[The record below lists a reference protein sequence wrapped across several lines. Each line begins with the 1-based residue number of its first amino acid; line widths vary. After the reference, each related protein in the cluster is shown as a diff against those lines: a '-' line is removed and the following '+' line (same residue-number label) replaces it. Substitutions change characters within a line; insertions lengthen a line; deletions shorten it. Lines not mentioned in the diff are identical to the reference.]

1 MRKLA
6 TAALAFSGAVFL
18 ANYILPSAWL
28 LPCALVFAAAGGGLA
43 AMKRRWLRGAV
54 IAGFAFALGLAFFRL
69 YSGQTVVQAEKLDG
83 VETEISG
90 VLLEY
95 PSVYESYC
103 RGRVLIKTDGL
114 PQLEAVVY
122 DSSMGLAQAEPGQI
136 VHFIGKL
143 RPAGTRYGEKYDY
156 YYSQGIYLI
165 ANVKGTVSAEDG
177 GFSLGTI
184 PMQINREIASLA
196 ERLFPADTAAFM
208 KALMLG
214 DKTDLYQDT
223 ALYNAM
229 NRAGITHV
237 VAVSGMHIAFL
248 VGLIRLLLGA
258 TRKSSLLCIALVWL
272 FVLVTG
278 GSPSAVRAGVM
289 QSFLLFAPVVRREND
304 PPTSLSAALALILLS
319 NPYAAASVS
328 LQLSFAAIAGILCFA
343 ERINEALRSMLLK
356 KAGFAPLDYIVA
368 TAASSLSV
376 MVFTV
381 PLTALHFGT
390 IALLSPLTNILILWA
405 VSLCFGGGYAV
416 CAVGVLFPSLG
427 RIGAGLV
434 TWAAK
439 YIFAVSG
446 LVAKLSLAT
455 IYMDGAAAL
464 GWLALVYLLFII
476 AASSRLKIWAKFI
489 LPASLSVLCL
499 LSFLGAA
506 RLNYQSGTG
515 VISVLDV
522 GQGQC
527 ICVFSGDKTV
537 LIDCGGLNSL
547 DNAGETA
554 GAYLK
559 SRGRDRVDLLLL
571 THLHA
576 DHANGVELL
585 LEMTEIGEIIM
596 PSSPNDDDGLWEQ
609 IIGAAEKHNV
619 PVSYLNEDSVL
630 AIGGIQA
637 ALYAPGEAGDTNE
650 RCMMARLSLGEYDF
664 LVTGDAPKK
673 AERELAE
680 AHDLSGTELLIVG
693 HHGSRYASS
702 GELLKAAGG
711 DTAIISVGYN
721 SYGHPTN
728 ETLERLAAYGYNIY
742 RTDLSGNIEIRI
754 GNHYG

>member
-6 TAALAFSGAVFL
+6 IAALAFSAAIFL
-18 ANYILPSAWL
+18 ANYILPFSWL
-28 LPCALVFAAAGGGLA
+28 LPCALLAAAAGAGLA
-43 AMKRRWLRGAV
+43 ALKRRWLRGAV
-54 IAGFAFALGLAFFRL
+54 IAGIALALGFAYFEI
-69 YSGQTVVQAEKLDG
+69 YSSRTAVQAEKLNG
-83 VETEISG
+83 LETEISG
-90 VLLEY
+90 ELLDY
-95 PSVYESYC
+95 PSVYEDYC
-103 RGRVLIKTDGL
+103 RGHILIKIDGL
-114 PQLEAVVY
+114 PRLEAIVY
-122 DSSMGLAQAEPGQI
+122 DGSMGLAQAEPGQI
-136 VHFIGKL
+136 VHFTGKL

-156 YYSQGIYLI
+156 YYSQGLYLI
-165 ANVKGTVSAEDG
+165 VNGKGEVKVEEG
-177 GFSLGTI
+177 GFSLRTL
-184 PMQINREIASLA
+184 PTRINRKIASAA
-196 ERLFPADTAAFM
+196 ETFFPEDTAAFM

-229 NRAGITHV
+229 SRAGITHI

-258 TRKSSLLCIALVWL
+258 TRKSSLLCIVLVWL

-278 GSPSAVRAGVM
+278 GSPSTVRAAVM
-289 QSFLLFAPVVRREND
+289 QTFLLFAPIVRREND
-304 PPTSLSAALALILLS
+304 PLTSLSAALALILLS
-319 NPYAAASVS
+319 NPFAAASVS

-343 ERINEALRSMLLK
+343 ERINEALRALFPK
-356 KAGFAPLDYIVA
+356 GAGSAALEYMIA

-376 MVFTV
+376 MVFTI
-381 PLTALHFGT
+381 PLTALHFGS
-390 IALLSPLTNILILWA
+390 IALLSPFTNILVLWA
-405 VSLCFGGGYAV
+405 VSLCFAGGYAV
-416 CAVGVLFPSLG
+416 CA
-427 RIGAGLV
+427 IGALVPALGLFGARIAA
-434 TWAAK
+434 WAAR
-439 YIFAVSG
+439 YIFAISG
-446 LVAKLSLAT
+446 LVARLPLAT
-455 IYMDGAAAL
+455 VYMESGAAL
-464 GWLALVYLLFII
+464 GWLVLTYLLFLV
-476 AASSRLKIWAKFI
+476 AAAGRLRAWVKLL
-489 LPASLSVLCL
+489 LPAGLSLLCL

-506 RLNYQSGTG
+506 QFNYRSGTG

-585 LEMTEIGEIIM
+585 LEMIEVGEIIM
-596 PSSPNDDDGLWEQ
+596 PSSPNDDDGILGEV
-609 IIGAAEKHNV
+609 IDGAARHNV
-619 PVSYLNEDSVL
+619 TVNYLDEDMVL
-630 AIGGIQA
+630 NIGNMKA
-637 ALYAPGEAGDTNE
+637 ELFAPGETGDTNE
-650 RCMMARLSLGEYDF
+650 RCIMARVSLGEYDF

-680 AHDLSGTELLIVG
+680 KHELAGTELLIVG

-702 GELLKAAGG
+702 GELLEAVGG

-728 ETLERLAAYGYNIY
+728 ETLERLTAYGYNIY

-754 GNHYG
+754 GKNYG